1 MVNYNPWSMI
11 DSCNCID
18 STRLLS
24 VGLTDLFRLGGLCH
38 PTLPL
43 ICLAGKDLVMALA
56 EKAGRL
62 KTRIQMVHRLLP
74 QRKKREREGQQGKGG
89 GNDWKEGYG

>member
-1 MVNYNPWSMI
+1 MI
-11 DSCNCID
+11 DSCKRID

-24 VGLTDLFRLGGLCH
+24 VGLTDLFRLGGPWH

-43 ICLAGKDLVMALA
+43 ICLAGKGLVMVLA

-62 KTRIQMVHRLLP
+62 KTRIQMVLQIATP
-74 QRKKREREGQQGKGG
+74 EEKKRRGGAAGKRWRE
-89 GNDWKEGYG
+89 